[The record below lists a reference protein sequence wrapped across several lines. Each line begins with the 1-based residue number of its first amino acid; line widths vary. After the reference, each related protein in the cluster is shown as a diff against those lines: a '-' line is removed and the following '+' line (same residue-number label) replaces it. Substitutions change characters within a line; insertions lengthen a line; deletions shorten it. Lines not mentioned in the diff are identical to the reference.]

1 MRSLR
6 FDTSAFISEY
16 RQALAAGMTSNELAQ
31 LMGITYSC
39 FACRKHALKKRGIR
53 LPALRRT
60 AGSGRRV
67 AAKPV
72 LRLIAP
78 VSVSVEPAPLTFT
91 IDVGVGH
98 A

>member
-6 FDTSAFISEY
+6 FDSSTFISEY
-16 RQALAAGMTSNELAQ
+16 RQALAAGMTSHELAQ

-39 FACRKHALKKRGIR
+39 FCCRKHALKKRGIR
-53 LPALRRT
+53 LPALSRKH
-60 AGSGRRV
+60 GSGRRK

-72 LRLIAP
+72 LRLMAP
-78 VSVSVEPAPLTFT
+78 VAVSVEPAPLTFT

>member
-6 FDTSAFISEY
+6 FDTTTFISEY
-16 RQALAAGMTSNELAQ
+16 RQAHAAGLTAQELAD

-39 FACRKHALKKRGIR
+39 MCCRKHALKKRGIK
-53 LPALRRT
+53 LPPLRRRH
-60 AGSGRRV
+60 GSGRRM

-72 LRLIAP
+72 LRLMAP
-78 VSVSVEPAPLTFT
+78 VAVSVEPAPLTFT